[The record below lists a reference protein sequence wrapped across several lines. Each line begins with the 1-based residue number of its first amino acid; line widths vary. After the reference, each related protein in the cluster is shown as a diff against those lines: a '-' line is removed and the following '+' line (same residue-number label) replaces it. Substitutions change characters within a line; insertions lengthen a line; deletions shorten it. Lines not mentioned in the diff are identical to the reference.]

1 MQDDLLKLFE
11 RLETEGASVMPEI
24 YALTSPHLF
33 GIVKNLV
40 SDNNSAQTIL
50 KSVYSR
56 LWDRRH
62 VLQTRHKGD
71 PLNYLRRLAHRL
83 AMDYKLQSNMK
94 SELVFDV
101 EGISSVD
108 LSKANFLGIS
118 DQDMR
123 ILRLAYLK
131 GASIYE
137 ISILEKLET
146 SQIKA
151 SLEKTVGRL
160 RGDVS

>member
-1 MQDDLLKLFE
+1 MQDDLIKLFK
-11 RLETEGASVMPEI
+11 RLEKEGARVMPEI

-33 GIVKNLV
+33 GIIKNLV
-40 SDNNSAQTIL
+40 SDNKSAQSIL

-56 LWDRRH
+56 LWEQRH
-62 VLQTRHKGD
+62 VLQTRHKGE
-71 PLNYLRRLAHRL
+71 PLNYMRRLAHRL

-94 SELVFDV
+94 SELEFDLD
-101 EGISSVD
+101 GISSVD
-108 LSKANFLGIS
+108 LSKANSLGIS
-118 DQDMR
+118 DQDIR

-137 ISILEKLET
+137 ISIHEKLDT
-146 SQIKA
+146 NQIKA
-151 SLEKTVGRL
+151 SFKKTVSRL